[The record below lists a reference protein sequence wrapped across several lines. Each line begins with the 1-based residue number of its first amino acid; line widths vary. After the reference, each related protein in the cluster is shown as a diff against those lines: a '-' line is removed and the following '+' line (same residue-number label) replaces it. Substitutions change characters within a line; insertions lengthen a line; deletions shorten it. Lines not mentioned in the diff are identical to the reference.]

1 MSGNYFLRS
10 GTTDQKA
17 SSEKGT
23 SASASVTSKVVE
35 SKTITSSSESS
46 VDVFS
51 HSLPFFGYSANLTSK
66 YNKKMTN
73 KAEPSAPD
81 GSANRQISSS
91 QEAIFDAQNM
101 LSNDVVG
108 VDDMNLDLD
117 IDQAKTH
124 VNTTYKRNRFET
136 TIKNIDDSLHDLEN
150 ALADQVALE
159 ILIEILDETNDLMIP
174 YAKVMAPLLDIPIE
188 DIEEEEIK
196 SFLERHKP
204 KLEDLKARHNTAMNR
219 IQRLSSNESKIS
231 NALTQRHGKA
241 PLPTSTVMKMPRIT
255 LPTFEDAKTGTIPW
269 NQFKNM
275 VQKLTATMDEQEAI
289 FFLKSNISGQSKRLT
304 SSIERY
310 PDAMS
315 ILDDVFGNA
324 DKVLQTRIADFI
336 SLVTQDP
343 NEKNQVQ
350 PNRDLWTAIKMF
362 HTYLIQQ
369 VAESSSERGLN
380 AILNAL
386 IISRLPYNVRQIIIR
401 GRRTF
406 EEQQGNQLSTDDLLE
421 MLNNTIHDLELTQ
434 GNTAKPAKK
443 KEEAGKVDQQPHKKR
458 SFVTKRGR
466 DDKKK
471 FCALCNSNEHGTRSH
486 RFPIHG
492 EISLEKVKE
501 SLKAN
506 RLCAKCAQP
515 TKLNPDCAN
524 GACNNIKRDCFYC
537 GSPSH
542 LNILCDAP
550 RSHMTGEISGID
562 HDEKETHP
570 IQD

>member
-10 GTTDQKA
+10 GTTDQRA

-23 SASASVTSKVVE
+23 ASSTSVTSKVVK
-35 SKTITSSSESS
+35 SKTITSSSEGS

-51 HSLPFFGYSANLTSK
+51 HSLPFFGYSANLTPV
-66 YNKKMTN
+66 YNKMTN

-136 TIKNIDDSLHDLEN
+136 TVKNIDDSLHDLEN

-204 KLEDLKARHNTAMNR
+204 RLDDLKARHKTVKNR

-231 NALTQRHGKA
+231 TALTQRHGKA

-289 FFLKSNISGQSKRLT
+289 FFLKSNISGQAKRLT
-304 SSIERY
+304 ASIERY

-369 VAESSSERGLN
+369 VAESSSERVLN

-458 SFVTKRGR
+458 SFVTKRGK

-501 SLKAN
+501 SLRAN
-506 RLCAKCAQP
+506 KLCAKCAQP
-515 TKLNPDCAN
+515 IKLNPDCVN
-524 GACNNIKRDCFYC
+524 GACHNIKRDCFYC

-550 RSHMTGEISGID
+550 RNHMTDGVSGGD

-570 IQD
+570 NQD

>member
-23 SASASVTSKVVE
+23 ASSASVTSKVVK

-46 VDVFS
+46 VDIFS
-51 HSLPFFGYSANLTSK
+51 HSLPFFGYSANLTPV
-66 YNKKMTN
+66 YNKMTN

-101 LSNDVVG
+101 LGNDVVG

-204 KLEDLKARHNTAMNR
+204 RLDDLKARHKTVKSR

-231 NALTQRHGKA
+231 TALTQRHGKA

-275 VQKLTATMDEQEAI
+275 VQKLTATMDEQEA
-289 FFLKSNISGQSKRLT
+289 F
-304 SSIERY
+304 
-310 PDAMS
+310 
-315 ILDDVFGNA
+315 
-324 DKVLQTRIADFI
+324 
-336 SLVTQDP
+336 
-343 NEKNQVQ
+343 
-350 PNRDLWTAIKMF
+350 
-362 HTYLIQQ
+362 
-369 VAESSSERGLN
+369 SSSN
-380 AILNAL
+380 L
-386 IISRLPYNVRQIIIR
+386 IFL
-401 GRRTF
+401 
-406 EEQQGNQLSTDDLLE
+406 
-421 MLNNTIHDLELTQ
+421 
-434 GNTAKPAKK
+434 
-443 KEEAGKVDQQPHKKR
+443 GKRKD
-458 SFVTKRGR
+458 
-466 DDKKK
+466 
-471 FCALCNSNEHGTRSH
+471 
-486 RFPIHG
+486 
-492 EISLEKVKE
+492 
-501 SLKAN
+501 
-506 RLCAKCAQP
+506 
-515 TKLNPDCAN
+515 
-524 GACNNIKRDCFYC
+524 
-537 GSPSH
+537 
-542 LNILCDAP
+542 
-550 RSHMTGEISGID
+550 
-562 HDEKETHP
+562 
-570 IQD
+570 

>member
-23 SASASVTSKVVE
+23 ASSASVTSKIVK
-35 SKTITSSSESS
+35 SKTITSSSEGS
-46 VDVFS
+46 VGVLS
-51 HSLPFFGYSANLTSK
+51 HSLPFFGYSANLTPV

-73 KAEPSAPD
+73 KAQPSAPD
-81 GSANRQISSS
+81 VSANRQISSS

-101 LSNDVVG
+101 LSNEVVE

-117 IDQAKTH
+117 IDQAKNH
-124 VNTTYKRNRFET
+124 VNTAYKRNRFDT
-136 TIKNIDDSLHDLEN
+136 TIKNIDDSLNDLEN
-150 ALADQVALE
+150 ALADQVSLE
-159 ILIEILDETNDLMIP
+159 ILIEILDETNDLMMP
-174 YAKVMAPLLDIPIE
+174 YAKVMAPLLDIPLG
-188 DIEEEEIK
+188 DIDEEEIK
-196 SFLERHKP
+196 SFMERHKP
-204 KLEDLKARHNTAMNR
+204 KLDDLKARHKVVKSR

-231 NALTQRHGKA
+231 NALTQRSGKA
-241 PLPTSTVMKMPRIT
+241 PSASTVMKMPRIT
-255 LPTFEDAKTGTIPW
+255 LPTFEDAKVGTIPW

-275 VQKLTATMDEQEAI
+275 VKKLTASMDEQEAI
-289 FFLKSNISGQSKRLT
+289 FFLKSNISGQAKRLIA
-304 SSIERY
+304 SIERY
-310 PDAMS
+310 PDAIS

-324 DKVLQTRIADFI
+324 NKVLQTRIADFI
-336 SLVTQDP
+336 TLVTQDP
-343 NEKNQVQ
+343 NDKNHAQ
-350 PNRDLWTAIKMF
+350 PNRDLWTAMKMF

-369 VAESSSERGLN
+369 IAESSSERVLN
-380 AILNAL
+380 AILNSL

-443 KEEAGKVDQQPHKKR
+443 KEEVGKVDQQSHKKR
-458 SFVTKRGR
+458 SFVTKRGK

-506 RLCAKCAQP
+506 KLCAKCAQP
-515 TKLNPDCAN
+515 TKLNQDCMN
-524 GACNNIKRDCFYC
+524 GSCDNVKRDCFYC
-537 GSPSH
+537 GSSSH

-550 RSHMTGEISGID
+550 RNHMGGGISGGD
-562 HDEKETHP
+562 HDERETHP
-570 IQD
+570 NQD

>member
-17 SSEKGT
+17 LSEKGT
-23 SASASVTSKVVE
+23 STSASVNSKVDK
-35 SKTITSSSESS
+35 SKTSSSDNSL
-46 VDVFS
+46 DVFS
-51 HSLPFFGYSANLTSK
+51 HSLPFFGYSANLTPK
-66 YNKKMTN
+66 YSKKMTN

-81 GSANRQISSS
+81 GTVNRQISSS

-101 LSNDVVG
+101 MGNEVVE
-108 VDDMNLDLD
+108 VDDMNLDMD
-117 IDQAKTH
+117 IDQAKSH
-124 VNTTYKRNRFET
+124 VNTAYKRNRLDT
-136 TIKNIDDSLHDLEN
+136 TIKNIEDSLHDLEN
-150 ALADQVALE
+150 ALADQVSLE
-159 ILIEILDETNDLMIP
+159 IVIEILDETNDLMMP
-174 YAKVMAPLLDIPIE
+174 YAKVMAPLLDIPLG
-188 DIEEEEIK
+188 DIDEEEIK
-196 SFLERHKP
+196 SFMERHKP
-204 KLEDLKARHNTAMNR
+204 RLDDLKARHNVVKSR

-231 NALTQRHGKA
+231 NALTQRSGKA
-241 PLPTSTVMKMPRIT
+241 PSASTVMKMPRIT
-255 LPTFEDAKTGTIPW
+255 LPTFEDAKVGTIPW

-275 VQKLTATMDEQEAI
+275 VKKLTASMDEQEAI
-289 FFLKSNISGQSKRLT
+289 FFLKSNISGQSKRLVA
-304 SSIERY
+304 SIERY
-310 PDAMS
+310 PDAIS

-324 DKVLQTRIADFI
+324 NKVLQTRIADFI
-336 SLVTQDP
+336 TLVIQDP
-343 NEKNQVQ
+343 NDKNHVQ

-369 VAESSSERGLN
+369 IAESSSERVLN
-380 AILNAL
+380 AILNSL

-406 EEQQGNQLSTDDLLE
+406 EEQQGSQLSTDDLLE

-443 KEEAGKVDQQPHKKR
+443 KEEAGKVDQQSHKKR

-506 RLCAKCAQP
+506 KLCAKCAQP
-515 TKLNPDCAN
+515 IKLNPDCVN
-524 GACNNIKRDCFYC
+524 GACHNIKRDCFYC

-550 RSHMTGEISGID
+550 RNHMTGGVSGGD

-570 IQD
+570 NQD